1 MHELAIAENIKESVE
16 QELEK
21 HKEIKKVNS
30 IELVIGGM
38 HAVVPEALR
47 FNFDLICR
55 ESRLEGAELD
65 IKEIPVKG
73 KCASCGENFEMK
85 DHFYICP
92 SCGSTHISIY
102 GGKEF
107 YIASIKGE
115 E

>member
-1 MHELAIAENIKESVE
+1 MHELAIAESIKESVE
-16 QELEK
+16 LELEK
-21 HKEIKKVNS
+21 HKELRKVTS
-30 IELVIGGM
+30 IGLVIGGM
-38 HAVVPEALR
+38 HAVVPEALK

-55 ESRLEGAELD
+55 ESRLEGADLE

-73 KCASCGENFEMK
+73 KCGSCGNDFEMI

-92 SCGSTHISIY
+92 SCGSTNVSIY